1 MKLKEIIPKL
11 GINVVLI
18 LIIIILAIFATG
30 ALICTGVFSNEYIN
44 SLENITY
51 KFDNIIVNLIL
62 IVIATFIIYIISK
75 IFAKIKP
82 KYVLIGAIAIYA
94 LISISWILFSKAP
107 LRADQQIVENVARNL
122 IQGNF
127 IDFNKGMYMG
137 YHPLQISIVV
147 FIEAIYRIAGNFAN
161 PIIIKFLNVIFQI
174 IAFIYIYKITGLL
187 FKSETVQKTVIV
199 LLLGCFVFM
208 LWTTLVYGNILGLM
222 LGIIAIY
229 YTLKYLE
236 EKKFKYLIF
245 MSIAIILSVII
256 KSNYQIYMIGII
268 ITLLLELFKKIDI
281 KIVVTVIAIL
291 GIFIISNKVIIK
303 LMEQRLG
310 NEINGGIPMISY
322 IDMGLAKPFDRA
334 SGWYNAKVDVEK
346 IYRENEFDTKRASE
360 SSKESLKNRLIEMA
374 KEPKE
379 TLIFFADKTASTW
392 IEPTYQSI
400 WINEPAEM
408 VTENPEYYTN
418 NKILISI
425 YQGKLNKILVKYLDI
440 FQIIIYS
447 FSTIYIIMNFKKI
460 TNKEVCMLIIFF
472 GGVLF
477 HIMWETKSLYA
488 IPYYILLFPYCAK
501 GLEEIFTKVEKYKN
515 KCKIKGE

>member
-1 MKLKEIIPKL
+1 
-11 GINVVLI
+11 
-18 LIIIILAIFATG
+18 
-30 ALICTGVFSNEYIN
+30 
-44 SLENITY
+44 
-51 KFDNIIVNLIL
+51 
-62 IVIATFIIYIISK
+62 
-75 IFAKIKP
+75 
-82 KYVLIGAIAIYA
+82 
-94 LISISWILFSKAP
+94 
-107 LRADQQIVENVARNL
+107 
-122 IQGNF
+122 
-127 IDFNKGMYMG
+127 
-137 YHPLQISIVV
+137 
-147 FIEAIYRIAGNFAN
+147 
-161 PIIIKFLNVIFQI
+161 
-174 IAFIYIYKITGLL
+174 
-187 FKSETVQKTVIV
+187 
-199 LLLGCFVFM
+199 
-208 LWTTLVYGNILGLM
+208 
-222 LGIIAIY
+222 
-229 YTLKYLE
+229 
-236 EKKFKYLIF
+236 

-460 TNKEVCMLIIFF
+460 TNKEACMLIIFF